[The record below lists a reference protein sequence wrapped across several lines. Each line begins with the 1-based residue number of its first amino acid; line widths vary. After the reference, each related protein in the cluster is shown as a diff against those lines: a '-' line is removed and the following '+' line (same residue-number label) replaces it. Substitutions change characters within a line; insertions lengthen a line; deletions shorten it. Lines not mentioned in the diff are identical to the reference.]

1 MRPNLGLAM
10 YGANDGMKI
19 TRAAFA
25 IMIKF
30 SDLSD
35 DF

>member
-1 MRPNLGLAM
+1 MAM
-10 YGANDGMKI
+10 AGTADGMKL

-30 SDLSD
+30 ADLTD
-35 DF
+35 DL